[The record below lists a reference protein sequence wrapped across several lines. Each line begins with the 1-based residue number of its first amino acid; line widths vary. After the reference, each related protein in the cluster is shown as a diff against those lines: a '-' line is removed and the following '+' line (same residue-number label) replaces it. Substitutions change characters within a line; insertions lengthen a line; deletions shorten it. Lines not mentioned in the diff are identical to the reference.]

1 MISIDNSIN
10 QNYNIKNRICYDYI
24 ITKLK
29 CKQKNKEVYF
39 MKLNTDDLK
48 GHLSAVITVFQ
59 ETTNIIF
66 EDENNGRW
74 IYFMLLREL
83 EEILNDFDHLE

>member
-1 MISIDNSIN
+1 
-10 QNYNIKNRICYDYI
+10 
-24 ITKLK
+24 
-29 CKQKNKEVYF
+29 

-83 EEILNDFDHLE
+83 EEILNDLHIRYLLFFYGLTFNSDNGIIYMKKVTAISGSSLIIGLS

>member
-1 MISIDNSIN
+1 
-10 QNYNIKNRICYDYI
+10 
-24 ITKLK
+24 
-29 CKQKNKEVYF
+29 

-48 GHLSAVITVFQ
+48 GHLSAVITIFK

>member
-1 MISIDNSIN
+1 
-10 QNYNIKNRICYDYI
+10 
-24 ITKLK
+24 
-29 CKQKNKEVYF
+29 
-39 MKLNTDDLK
+39 MKLNKDDLK

-74 IYFMLLREL
+74 IYFMLLKEL
-83 EEILNDFDHLE
+83 EEILNAFDHLE

>member
-1 MISIDNSIN
+1 MQLRSA
-10 QNYNIKNRICYDYI
+10 IKVCI
-24 ITKLK
+24 IFL
-29 CKQKNKEVYF
+29 KEVFF
-39 MKLNTDDLK
+39 MKLNKDDLK